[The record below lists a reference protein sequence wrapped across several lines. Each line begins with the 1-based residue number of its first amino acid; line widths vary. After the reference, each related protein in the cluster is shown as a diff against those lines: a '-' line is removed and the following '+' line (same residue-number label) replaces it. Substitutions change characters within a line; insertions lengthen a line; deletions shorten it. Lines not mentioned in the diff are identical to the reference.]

1 MKKRYK
7 ISQLT
12 PTLKKKICLWD
23 RYQGKSVGGY
33 EKFLTYLHS
42 EGVKKYFDAVEL
54 DAMLSVLDGEA
65 REQKTFVLEEN
76 GEVKSFVATR
86 IDYEDLSNPSLYI
99 QSIATHPKEQGKGY
113 ATTLVKG
120 ILKKPQKYFG
130 LKPKLVYGLV
140 KNTNT
145 ESQHFFQKLGDAKKE
160 PHDEDY
166 DVISVELSY
175 DKFGNLQKER

>member
-1 MKKRYK
+1 MKKKYK
-7 ISQLT
+7 ISQLS

-42 EGVKKYFDAVEL
+42 EGVQKYFAAVEIES
-54 DAMLSVLDGEA
+54 ALSSLYGQQ
-65 REQKTFVLEEN
+65 REQKTFVLQED

-86 IDYEDLSNPSLYI
+86 LDYEDLKNPTLYI

-120 ILKKPQKYFG
+120 ILKKPEKYFG
-130 LKPKLVYGLV
+130 LKPTMVYGLV
-140 KNTNT
+140 KNTNI
-145 ESQHFFQKLGDAKKE
+145 ESQHFFQKLGNAE
-160 PHDEDY
+160 VVPHDENY
-166 DVISVELSY
+166 DIISVKLTY
-175 DKFGNLQKER
+175 DQNGILQKER